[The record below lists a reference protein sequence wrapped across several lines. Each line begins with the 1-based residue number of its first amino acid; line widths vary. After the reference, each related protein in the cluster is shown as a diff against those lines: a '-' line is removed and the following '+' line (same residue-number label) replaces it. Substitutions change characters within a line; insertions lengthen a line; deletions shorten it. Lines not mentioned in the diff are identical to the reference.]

1 MTIDELVYNMIQDY
15 IHDTE
20 YKMTE
25 ALDIKADAT
34 VFEKH
39 LNSIRDR
46 VNNLE
51 YQVGHL
57 KSNDALLE
65 NHTNDI
71 NRLRIDAHH
80 LRQDVKAI
88 RSELGAL
95 TEKPKQKSLLEIFKE
110 KDEINTILSLT
121 NNPFLKGE

>member
-34 VFEKH
+34 ELEKH
-39 LNSIRDR
+39 LNGIRDK
-46 VNNLE
+46 VEALE

-57 KSNDALLE
+57 KSNDTFVQ

-71 NRLRIDAHH
+71 NRLRVDTQC
-80 LRQDVKAI
+80 LRQDVNAI
-88 RSELGAL
+88 RSELDAL

-110 KDEINTILSLT
+110 KDEIDTILSLT
-121 NNPFLKGE
+121 DNPFLKGE